1 MEIAAIIDELSVD
14 EGYCPSEAVSAALA
28 RKEEITPI
36 LLESLEKVIEN
47 TAELLK
53 HPNSLQ
59 FFAMYILAK
68 FRETKAYPLMIQMC
82 YLPESVLK
90 TLLKE
95 IVEVD
100 LFRILASVCD
110 GNIDPIKE
118 IIEDSLVPELH
129 RSAAL
134 QSLYILA
141 LENTIV
147 QSELVA
153 YIGELY
159 RGKLEREPSHVW
171 NDLANM
177 SGVFQTI
184 SLTDEIRKAYK
195 ENLIDSSVIEFARIE
210 MLSSLSQEIVLSASK
225 DQAIGFVKDL
235 TRIERFWDSLSNLD
249 IDEEYFQYSEKARE
263 SDYESVPPVAHA
275 GRKKKIGRNELCPC
289 GSGKK
294 YKKCCGR

>member
-1 MEIAAIIDELSVD
+1 M
-14 EGYCPSEAVSAALA
+14 
-28 RKEEITPI
+28 
-36 LLESLEKVIEN
+36 
-47 TAELLK
+47 
-53 HPNSLQ
+53 
-59 FFAMYILAK
+59 
-68 FRETKAYPLMIQMC
+68 
-82 YLPESVLK
+82 
-90 TLLKE
+90 
-95 IVEVD
+95 
-100 LFRILASVCD
+100 FRILASVCD
-110 GNIDPIKE
+110 GDLDPIKG

-153 YIGELY
+153 YMGELY
-159 RGKLEREPSHVW
+159 KGKLEREPSRVW

-184 SLTDEIRKAYK
+184 SFTDEIRKAYK

-210 MLSSLSQEIVLSASK
+210 MLSSLPQEIVLSASK
-225 DQAIGFVKDL
+225 NQAIGFVKDL
-235 TRIERFWDSLSNLD
+235 TRIEGFWDPLSSMD
-249 IDEEYFQYSEKARE
+249 TDEEYFQYSEKARE
-263 SDYESVPPVAHA
+263 SDYESVPLVAHA
-275 GRKKKIGRNELCPC
+275 GRKKKIGRNELCSC

>member
-1 MEIAAIIDELSVD
+1 MEISDIIDELSVD
-14 EGYCPSEAVSAALA
+14 DGYCPSEAIRDALE

-36 LLESLEKVIEN
+36 LLESLENVIEN

-68 FRETKAYPLMIQMC
+68 FRETKAYPLIIQMC

-90 TLLKE
+90 TLIKE
-95 IVEVD
+95 IVEED

-110 GNIDPIKE
+110 GNFDPIKG

-141 LENTIV
+141 LENTIAK
-147 QSELVA
+147 SELVA
-153 YIGELY
+153 YMGELY
-159 RGKLEREPSHVW
+159 KGKLERNPSVVW

-210 MLSSLSQEIVLSASK
+210 MLSSLPQEIVLSASK

-235 TRIERFWDSLSNLD
+235 TRIQRFWDPLSSID
-249 IDEEYFQYSEKARE
+249 IDEENFHYSEKNRK
-263 SDYESVPPVAHA
+263 SDYESVHPMVHVD
-275 GRKKKIGRNELCPC
+275 RKKKIGRNELCPC

-294 YKKCCGR
+294 YKKCCGQ